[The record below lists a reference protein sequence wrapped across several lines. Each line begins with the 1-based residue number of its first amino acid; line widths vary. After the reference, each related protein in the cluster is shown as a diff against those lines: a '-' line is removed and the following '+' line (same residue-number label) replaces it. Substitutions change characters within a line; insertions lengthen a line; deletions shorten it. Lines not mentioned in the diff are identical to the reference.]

1 MNKNPIYLAAA
12 LLALSTLQA
21 CSEKTVTAPAPA
33 IVAAPAPVAVPV
45 TPAPATQASKKLK
58 PLAKAATMQCGERT
72 VVLEASCLDLS
83 GPDMLQCTRQTLAV
97 SDSASGKVLNTRSYT
112 PVAAVAD
119 VPALI
124 DEKVGEMSCVT
135 TAAGAKYIVTNMF
148 NGGNCEAC
156 EWNEVYG
163 WDGAYLGSDRDKQKK
178 IPAVD
183 DAVAAINEKDVD
195 RVTGMNDVAGFYSEP
210 VKK

>member
-33 IVAAPAPVAVPV
+33 VVAAPAPAI
-45 TPAPATQASKKLK
+45 QASKKLK

-148 NGGNCEAC
+148 NGGSCEAC